1 MKKCFYFVA
10 DCCFILSRDQS
21 IPGDCLFFLALG
33 VGRPLAIMTEE
44 TTIANDCS
52 QSQTI

>member
-33 VGRPLAIMTEE
+33 VRLTKKFLALI
-44 TTIANDCS
+44 S
-52 QSQTI
+52 FP